1 MGVRESGSLPTHTSR
16 QWRRCRAER
25 GEVADCDEVG
35 GPPGSGW
42 AWAPTG
48 LVGCLAGT
56 GPKVGVA

>member
-16 QWRRCRAER
+16 LWRRCRIER
-25 GEVADCDEVG
+25 GEVSDW
-35 GPPGSGW
+35 SGW
-42 AWAPTG
+42 AWAPMG